1 MTLLEALKSSMG
13 ELNTSEIDN
22 TFYTNQLS
30 LRGLDALKEY
40 DYETDYTQLMITKKH
55 CLWALASNFDMM
67 VDIRKG
73 DVSKKYSKQALLDLA
88 GVLDRRFPEIRIGKK

>member
-13 ELNTSEIDN
+13 ELDTSKIDN

-40 DYETDYTQLMITKKH
+40 NYETDYTQLMITKKY